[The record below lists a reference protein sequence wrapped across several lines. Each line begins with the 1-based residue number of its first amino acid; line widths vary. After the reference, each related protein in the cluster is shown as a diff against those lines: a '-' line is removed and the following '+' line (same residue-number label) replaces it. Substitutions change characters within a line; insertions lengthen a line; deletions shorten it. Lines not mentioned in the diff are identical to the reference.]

1 MNPSISPATPEQIVS
16 SPQHDSSIPLT
27 GNRTSSRPGSTTEI
41 LSSLNE
47 ASQQEASNDAG
58 RTKDVSLEP
67 HEIVEKK
74 DPKSFTQNLL
84 DTRVV
89 KFLFAAIFLPCDYF
103 SSEQTKNVNR
113 VDSSS
118 RKEELSEILRKRSKG
133 RSTSGRNHLPCPP
146 NPVTEQSNYTDEVSA
161 INDIADITLVTG
173 TLTHFSLQNIK
184 AIVKL
189 VQECEKTSSTAQHSS
204 HPEPYNASH
213 MRSRLFHFADQS
225 MFHVFNNPRYTLA
238 SFRKSPSEMKSSST
252 TASID
257 FGQMV
262 QAFHW
267 LSYFC
272 QGMSIA
278 MSGLP
283 NAIKSLHIS
292 SGDPKSEPESSK
304 RSSKTTVPPRGCKA
318 SEIPG
323 KDTFRVTDEQDAAH
337 IALQAFAVLVASI
350 PPCSLVTWHIVCTCH
365 QGGMM
370 VPPKEVND
378 SATIRSAQE
387 ILDAFEDERALNLLT
402 SLCESLATRVWVSDM
417 ESIARREQREQG
429 EEVSTARPHVVECI
443 LDTLFESQQ
452 WPILYRTRNGNYAWR
467 YGSAQPMG
475 ESDGAPRYIGIIS
488 EWLRHLV
495 GKQWDGK
502 AEIDR
507 FSAVGGALEILWY
520 FDRLV
525 QTPTTFE
532 IPVMEVRF
540 DWLKF
545 STDWLSSPRIANPQH
560 LLNYPFVFHAT
571 TQIAFFRA
579 LNYAKMFQAYDESNM
594 ASRMLAQ
601 MSFPDALTGRGEI
614 RVREK
619 LGNLLASY
627 FVIEIRRE
635 HILED
640 AIEQL
645 WRRDRQEIWKPL
657 KVRMGMDEGEEGV
670 DHGGVQQEFFRLAI
684 AEVMNPDYGM
694 FTVEAESGMSW
705 FRPCSLE
712 PMYKFELVGLLFGLA
727 IYNGLTL
734 PVNFP
739 LAFYRKLRGY
749 EVTNPF
755 QIMDG
760 WPTLAKGLQSLL
772 DWSDGDVGDVFARTY
787 EFTAEGPGFNISVDM
802 EKTGRK
808 KGWVPAELN
817 PDYCLRLCCNTPQ
830 RHMYIPAD
838 KSEVPDPNLS
848 KDDRDGEENSE
859 IPLSTKEPDVDATDE
874 NDGPKSKT
882 STKERPSPPP
892 PSSSSTPSSPPPEA
906 SLVTNAN
913 RAAYVSDHI
922 FWLTTKSIRPQFE
935 AFAHNFYA
943 CISPRAP
950 SLLSVRDFKRLVEGT
965 TVTGSGSSGSSSISV
980 DALRSIANYDG
991 GYHASHP
998 TVAAFWAVVGGF
1010 SPAQIGALLEFV
1022 TASDRVPATGLASV
1036 QFSVQRNGEG
1046 DERLPTS
1053 LTCYGRL
1060 LLPQYSGE
1068 EVMRQKLGLAIEN
1081 CKGFG
1086 QP

>member
-1 MNPSISPATPEQIVS
+1 MQILHGCGHPHCKTSTCATFQQRTSKRPHRNFTKLSARALAIHLASQDRAENRLCPYQSAIDYHYMSQDERRRCRDERAAGAVDEEEQGEQPRAQSTEPAMNPSISPATPEQIIS

-27 GNRTSSRPGSTTEI
+27 GNRTSSRPRSTTEI

-47 ASQQEASNDAG
+47 ASQQEGSNDAG
-58 RTKDVSLEP
+58 RTKDSSLES

-113 VDSSS
+113 ADPSPAKDESPDSSS

-133 RSTSGRNHLPCPP
+133 RSTSGRNRLPCPP
-146 NPVTEQSNYTDEVSA
+146 KPVTEQGNYTDEVSA
-161 INDIADITLVTG
+161 INNIADTTLVTG

-252 TASID
+252 TVSID

-267 LSYFC
+267 LSYFY

-292 SGDPKSEPESSK
+292 LGDPKSEPKSSK

-350 PPCSLVTWHIVCTCH
+350 PPCSLVTWHIVYTCH

-387 ILDAFEDERALNLLT
+387 VLDAFEDERALNLLT
-402 SLCESLATRVWVSDM
+402 RLCEALATRVWVSDM
-417 ESIARREQREQG
+417 ECIARREQREQG

-452 WPILYRTRNGNYAWR
+452 WPLLYRTRNGNYAWR
-467 YGSAQPMG
+467 YGSAQPRG

-520 FDRLV
+520 FGRSSHVRLQCWDLTMYAYKIV
-525 QTPTTFE
+525 
-532 IPVMEVRF
+532 
-540 DWLKF
+540 
-545 STDWLSSPRIANPQH
+545 SS
-560 LLNYPFVFHAT
+560 
-571 TQIAFFRA
+571 
-579 LNYAKMFQAYDESNM
+579 
-594 ASRMLAQ
+594 
-601 MSFPDALTGRGEI
+601 
-614 RVREK
+614 
-619 LGNLLASY
+619 
-627 FVIEIRRE
+627 
-635 HILED
+635 
-640 AIEQL
+640 
-645 WRRDRQEIWKPL
+645 KP
-657 KVRMGMDEGEEGV
+657 
-670 DHGGVQQEFFRLAI
+670 
-684 AEVMNPDYGM
+684 
-694 FTVEAESGMSW
+694 
-705 FRPCSLE
+705 
-712 PMYKFELVGLLFGLA
+712 
-727 IYNGLTL
+727 
-734 PVNFP
+734 
-739 LAFYRKLRGY
+739 
-749 EVTNPF
+749 
-755 QIMDG
+755 
-760 WPTLAKGLQSLL
+760 
-772 DWSDGDVGDVFARTY
+772 
-787 EFTAEGPGFNISVDM
+787 
-802 EKTGRK
+802 
-808 KGWVPAELN
+808 
-817 PDYCLRLCCNTPQ
+817 
-830 RHMYIPAD
+830 
-838 KSEVPDPNLS
+838 
-848 KDDRDGEENSE
+848 
-859 IPLSTKEPDVDATDE
+859 
-874 NDGPKSKT
+874 
-882 STKERPSPPP
+882 
-892 PSSSSTPSSPPPEA
+892 
-906 SLVTNAN
+906 
-913 RAAYVSDHI
+913 
-922 FWLTTKSIRPQFE
+922 
-935 AFAHNFYA
+935 
-943 CISPRAP
+943 
-950 SLLSVRDFKRLVEGT
+950 
-965 TVTGSGSSGSSSISV
+965 
-980 DALRSIANYDG
+980 
-991 GYHASHP
+991 
-998 TVAAFWAVVGGF
+998 
-1010 SPAQIGALLEFV
+1010 
-1022 TASDRVPATGLASV
+1022 
-1036 QFSVQRNGEG
+1036 
-1046 DERLPTS
+1046 RLPSRYRSWRCAST
-1053 LTCYGRL
+1053 G
-1060 LLPQYSGE
+1060 
-1068 EVMRQKLGLAIEN
+1068 
-1081 CKGFG
+1081 
-1086 QP
+1086 